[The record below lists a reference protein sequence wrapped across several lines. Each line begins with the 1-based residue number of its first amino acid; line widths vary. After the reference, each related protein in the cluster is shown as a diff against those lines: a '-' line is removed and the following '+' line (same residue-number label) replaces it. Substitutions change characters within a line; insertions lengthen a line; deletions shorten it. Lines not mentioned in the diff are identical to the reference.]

1 MERYQDYVIKDGKL
15 IGKFEEMYQKFD
27 DPWHQKECLDYSYI
41 RHVTNVS
48 IRKYEINS
56 LLEVGCGLGAFT
68 NFMVKNNP
76 LVNVEGI
83 DVSETAI
90 QKARISYPDINF
102 KVGDLLEYSEKK
114 LDYDAILFSE
124 IMWFILQDI
133 DNIINNLRHNFSGKL
148 IIVNQTF
155 YKNGIQEYGKEYFTS
170 LDEMCR
176 YLSWH
181 CLEKIVEERPASDS
195 MGTHVVFRV

>member
-83 DVSETAI
+83 DISETAI
-90 QKARISYPDINF
+90 QKAKINYPDIKF
-102 KVGDLLEYSEKK
+102 KVGNLLEYSEKK
-114 LDYDAILFSE
+114 LDYDALLFSE
-124 IMWFILQDI
+124 IMWFILQDLDMI
-133 DNIINNLRHNFSGKL
+133 KNNFRNNFTGKL
-148 IIVNQTF
+148 VIVNQTF

-170 LDEMCR
+170 LDEMCS

-181 CLEKIVEERPASDS
+181 CLEKVIEERPTSDS
-195 MGTHVVFRV
+195 LGTHVVFRV